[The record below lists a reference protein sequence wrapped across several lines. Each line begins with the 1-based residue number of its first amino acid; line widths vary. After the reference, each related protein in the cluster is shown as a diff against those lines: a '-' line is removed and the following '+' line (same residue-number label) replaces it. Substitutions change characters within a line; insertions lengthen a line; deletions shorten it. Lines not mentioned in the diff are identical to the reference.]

1 MDDQTPPKRRK
12 TLSSWA
18 SLAACAGY
26 DTNLWFPETPQ
37 GRDYFAKARQICA
50 ECEVRADCLEFALD
64 FDQDNDRFGMFGGKS
79 PKERAKIRDERMR
92 PRPVIIPN
100 DTKVAVRPAYAYKYA
115 MLAKIEILPEHI
127 ATRRTKIDM
136 KNTDIPSKTR
146 LVMQQ
151 TPAAPASTLTA
162 QAAAAMIMAGWEDPL
177 DAKTCAALFMGAS
190 YVLELARQGGLNGTL
205 TPNESAAAQGVAEL
219 AMQVWK
225 HHAESSRENNVA

>member
-1 MDDQTPPKRRK
+1 MDDQTPPKRKK

-18 SLAACAGY
+18 PQAACSGHE
-26 DTNLWFPETPQ
+26 TNLWFPETPQ
-37 GRDYFAKARQICA
+37 GRDYFAKARQICQT
-50 ECEVRADCLEFALD
+50 CEVQADCLEFALS
-64 FDQDNDRFGMFGGKS
+64 FDQDLDRFGMFGGKS

-92 PRPVIIPN
+92 PRKIQVIR
-100 DTKVAVRPAYAYKYA
+100 DTQVALRPPYAYRYA
-115 MLAKIEILPEHI
+115 MLAKIDVLPENY

-136 KNTDIPSKTR
+136 KNTNIPAQTR

-151 TPAAPASTLTA
+151 VASAPASTLTA

-190 YVLELARQGGLNGTL
+190 YVLELARLGGENGTL
-205 TPNESAAAQGVAEL
+205 TPQESAAAQGVAEL

-225 HHAESSRENNVA
+225 HHAETAKVSDVA